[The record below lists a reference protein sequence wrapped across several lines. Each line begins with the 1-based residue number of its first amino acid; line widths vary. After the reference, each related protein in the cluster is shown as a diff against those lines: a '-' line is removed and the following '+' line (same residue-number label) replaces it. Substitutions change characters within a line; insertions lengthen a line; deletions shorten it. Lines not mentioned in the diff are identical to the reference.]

1 MLYRVIKKANVPIDI
16 NEQRNFRIRVSEHM
30 VSTFVP
36 LCPGLKLE
44 AWLILPSIMRTIK
57 KPSILRV
64 ANAVVVFEE

>member
-1 MLYRVIKKANVPIDI
+1 
-16 NEQRNFRIRVSEHM
+16 M
-30 VSTFVP
+30 VSTFVA

-44 AWLILPSIMRTIK
+44 AWLIPPSIMRTIK